1 MRRLVA
7 STVSLFRGSR
17 GRLTVAAV
25 LFLASA
31 VLLATGLVSLLT
43 TSGTESAQTNVGSI
57 PIYPDRLAGTFS
69 VSPTPTPPSND
80 SPVVRMVIDRIGVD
94 APVMTLGLDEDHV
107 PEVPD
112 DPYTVVW
119 YDFSSKPGW
128 GSNAVFSGH
137 VDWIIGGQPV
147 TGVFYYLRDLRP
159 DDVVEVILEDGTEYR
174 YRVTA
179 NEAIRADDP
188 KALEVMGATPTDA
201 ITLITCGGTWV
212 PDPSNPLG
220 GQYTHR
226 QIVRA
231 ELMEEQ
237 PPAVGALPS

>member
-1 MRRLVA
+1 MRRLVG
-7 STVSLFRGSR
+7 STVGLFREGR
-17 GRLTVAAV
+17 GKRTAAAI

-31 VLLATGLVSLLT
+31 VLLGIGLIGLLT
-43 TSGTESAQTNVGSI
+43 ASSTESVQTNVGSI
-57 PIYPDRLAGTFS
+57 PVYPDRIAGTFA
-69 VSPTPTPPSND
+69 TTAEPTPPPSD
-80 SPVVRMVIDRIGVD
+80 SPVVRMVIDKIGVD
-94 APVMTLGLDEDHV
+94 AEVISMGLDENSV

-112 DPYTVVW
+112 DPYTVAW
-119 YDFSSKPGW
+119 YDFSTKPGW

-137 VDWIIGGQPV
+137 VDWTVDGQPV

-159 DDVVEVILEDGTEYR
+159 DDVITIVLEDGTEYQ

-179 NEAIRADDP
+179 NEAILADDP
-188 KALEVMGATPTDA
+188 KAVEVMGATPTDV

-212 PDPSNPLG
+212 PDPTDPLG

-231 ELMEEQ
+231 ELMQEQ
-237 PPAVGALPS
+237 PSPVDELSP